1 MIVAVLEGIVF
12 IAVIAS
18 TSLLCGLLR
27 TAKAASQATEE
38 QHVVATSP
46 AGDEE
51 QGTTQ
56 EQPKSL
62 DALRTAS

>member
-38 QHVVATSP
+38 QHVVGTSP
-46 AGDEE
+46 TGNHE

-56 EQPKSL
+56 EQSKGL

>member
-27 TAKAASQATEE
+27 TAKIASQATEE
-38 QHVVATSP
+38 QQLVGTCSTS
-46 AGDEE
+46 DEE
-51 QGTTQ
+51 QSTTR
-56 EQPKSL
+56 EQSKT
-62 DALRTAS
+62 LRTAS